1 MEPNKRVIDFINK
14 FSEKHPKVIRDL
26 FGYGFCYYFA
36 IVLQEF
42 CKVANIQSEIMYIPI
57 YNHFCCKI
65 DDNLYDIRGVITNK
79 AMIQLAD
86 SWEGYFKDYDT
97 LESSRIIRDCILKDF
112 PKEE

>member
-57 YNHFCCKI
+57 YNHFCVLYYGK
-65 DDNLYDIRGVITNK
+65 LYDIKVVITDQS
-79 AMIQLAD
+79 AISLAERWDAENVNMETENRSYVFKND
-86 SWEGYFKDYDT
+86 SA
-97 LESSRIIRDCILKDF
+97 
-112 PKEE
+112 